1 MWQYIVLAMVLL
13 AALAYVGYRVWQT
26 FQTAKDPRHG
36 CAGCAIHDQLKAK
49 RKLKGRKKPVCF
61 K

>member
-1 MWQYIVLAMVLL
+1 MAVYCFSNSLSCGSS
-13 AALAYVGYRVWQT
+13 YVGYRIWQT
-26 FQTAKDPRHG
+26 FQTAKDPCHG